1 MIRLMILV
9 RIMIH
14 DNDDLS
20 DFSQQIRRFGTSA
33 ICNGRRYWEKR
44 QWGRYSAPAFCVF
57 TNNHWGSPNFASFWS
72 LKNRSSR
79 IISSPS
85 RGDSKDIK
93 PTRKHQQTRSF
104 SDWTCEH
111 RLFRWGCFS
120 WTAWASWTWCWNWPP
135 NSMTPG
141 VALCSEPANHL
152 VLNKHDKKTLVKSRN
167 WPSSRIG

>member
-1 MIRLMILV
+1 MIRLVILV

-79 IISSPS
+79 TISSPS

-93 PTRKHQQTRSF
+93 QTRKHQQTRSF

-111 RLFRWGCFS
+111 RQTMRLFQL
-120 WTAWASWTWCWNWPP
+120 
-135 NSMTPG
+135 NSGQLDLVLELTTKLIFLG
-141 VALCSEPANHL
+141 VALSSELANHL
-152 VLNKHDKKTLVKSRN
+152 DSVEQTRSKTLVKSRN
-167 WPSSRIG
+167 WPS